1 MFSKLPS
8 NYSTKLGLQIKKLIY
23 FRHLTYIAYAI
34 WMNECAWRKISLY
47 GMYSK
52 DNLNHLLYIG
62 KLETVHS
69 VISVM
74 SPNIRDIVKTS
85 NATIGRFGTIVI
97 NLKTYLRYV
106 NVCDNNY
113 TCKNINMNYIV
124 QQRFN
129 KTKIPQIII
138 LQILFNS
145 MFLLLFHLFP

>member
-1 MFSKLPS
+1 MCSRCNHSLANAIFNWLLSFLPAFLKVNVILIQVKNFVNYVIHQKAWYLFFKQLQKLLSNFLNQDIPKFSKLPS

-52 DNLNHLLYIG
+52 DNLNHLFYIG

-74 SPNIRDIVKTS
+74 SPNIRVH
-85 NATIGRFGTIVI
+85 RE
-97 NLKTYLRYV
+97 
-106 NVCDNNY
+106 NV
-113 TCKNINMNYIV
+113 
-124 QQRFN
+124 
-129 KTKIPQIII
+129 
-138 LQILFNS
+138 
-145 MFLLLFHLFP
+145 

>member
-1 MFSKLPS
+1 MCSRCNHSLANVIFNWLLSFLPAFLKVNLILIQVKNFVNYVIHQKAWYLFFKQLQKLLS
-8 NYSTKLGLQIKKLIY
+8 NFLNQDIPNVFKTSFQLLNKTRLADQKVDLIY

-74 SPNIRDIVKTS
+74 SPNIRVH
-85 NATIGRFGTIVI
+85 RE
-97 NLKTYLRYV
+97 
-106 NVCDNNY
+106 NV
-113 TCKNINMNYIV
+113 
-124 QQRFN
+124 
-129 KTKIPQIII
+129 
-138 LQILFNS
+138 
-145 MFLLLFHLFP
+145 

>member
-1 MFSKLPS
+1 MNVPEEKSVCMAC
-8 NYSTKLGLQIKKLIY
+8 TQ
-23 FRHLTYIAYAI
+23 RLTLTI
-34 WMNECAWRKISLY
+34 C
-47 GMYSK
+47 
-52 DNLNHLLYIG
+52 
-62 KLETVHS
+62 LETVHS

-74 SPNIRDIVKTS
+74 SLIYVYIVKTS
-85 NATIGRFGTIVI
+85 KATIGRFGTIVI

-138 LQILFNS
+138 PHILFNS
-145 MFLLLFHLFP
+145 MFLLLFHFFS